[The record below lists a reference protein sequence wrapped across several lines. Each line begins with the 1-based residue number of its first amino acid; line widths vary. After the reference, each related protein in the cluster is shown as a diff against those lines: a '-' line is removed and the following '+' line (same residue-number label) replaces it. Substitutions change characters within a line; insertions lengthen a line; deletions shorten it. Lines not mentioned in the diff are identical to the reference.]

1 MAKEIREKEQLGN
14 ELKTLRSKVKELE
27 KSLSGLKDEH
37 ARLAENEEKFRTLI
51 ENSTDL
57 KYRCDLKGR
66 ISYLSKAWEDA
77 LGYKSTEMIGS
88 KFSDFQSPE
97 SIKFDADEFLKE
109 LIDKKISSY
118 EAAYISKSGNIIHL
132 RFNVMLYRSHT
143 GSERGIMGTAYD
155 ITGLKCIEDQLK
167 QSQKMEAVG
176 RLAGGI
182 AHDFNNLLTAIIG
195 YSEMLMMN
203 NLLPENAFQSADEIN
218 KAAHRAAA
226 LTQQLLA
233 YSRKQVSRPR
243 AFNLNKLVNNL
254 DMLLRR
260 VIGENIEFFTVL
272 EIDVGLVIA
281 DPGQI
286 EHVIMNLAANAR
298 DSMPNGG
305 ALTFETR
312 NVNLD
317 EEDCEKY
324 PEVTPGP
331 YVRLTVKDTGH
342 GMDKETARHIMD
354 PIFSIMDPIFS
365 IKEGGRRTG
374 LGLATAYGIVKQN
387 NGQLRVTSEVHQ
399 GTAIE
404 IYLPRAEEKI
414 EKKET
419 PQRKLETEGGNE
431 TVLVVEDESAV
442 RIMVGALLKGFG
454 YSVIEAK
461 DGNEALEFCRQNKE
475 MMIHLLITDIIMP
488 DVSGFDLVKRVI
500 KTHPGTKVLYISGY
514 SEEEISNKGTLG
526 KKVPFLKKPF
536 TPTVLARKVRGVLD
550 RD

>member
-1 MAKEIREKEQLGN
+1 VKVVKEIKETGRLED

-27 KSLSGLKDEH
+27 KSLSGLKDENT
-37 ARLAENEEKFRTLI
+37 RLAVNEEKFRTQV
-51 ENSTDL
+51 ENSVDL
-57 KYRCDLKGR
+57 KYRCDLQGR
-66 ISYLSKAWEDA
+66 ISNLSKAWEDA
-77 LGYKSTEMIGS
+77 LGYKSSEMIGS

-97 SIKFDADEFLKE
+97 SVKFDVAGFSNE
-109 LIDKKISSY
+109 LIEGKMSSH
-118 EAAYISKSGNIIHL
+118 EAALISRSGNIIHF
-132 RFNVMLYRSHT
+132 RFNVMLYKSHT
-143 GSERGIMGTAYD
+143 GSERGVMGTAYD

-203 NLLPENAFQSADEIN
+203 NQLPENAFQSADEIN
-218 KAAHRAAA
+218 RAAHRAAA

-243 AFNLNKLVNNL
+243 VFNLNKLVNNL

-298 DSMPNGG
+298 DSMPDGG
-305 ALTFETR
+305 ELTFETR

-317 EEDCEKY
+317 EEYCEKY
-324 PEVTPGP
+324 PEVAPGP
-331 YVRLTVKDTGH
+331 YVKLTVRDTGH
-342 GMDKETARHIMD
+342 GMDKETARHILD
-354 PIFSIMDPIFS
+354 PVFS

-374 LGLATAYGIVKQN
+374 LGLATVYGIVKQN
-387 NGQLRVTSEVHQ
+387 NGQFRVASEVHQ

-404 IYLPRAEEKI
+404 IYLPRAEEET
-414 EKKET
+414 EKKEA

-442 RIMVGALLKGFG
+442 RVMVGALLKGFG
-454 YSVIEAK
+454 YSIIEAK

-475 MMIHLLITDIIMP
+475 MIIHLLITDIIMP

-514 SEEEISNKGTLG
+514 SEEDISNKGTLE
-526 KKVPFLKKPF
+526 KRAPFLKKPF
-536 TPTVLARKVRGVLD
+536 TPTALARKVREVLD